1 MCYEHALRLKKR
13 YRRENGVSL
22 CVFSVASRAAAVHNA
37 RARFFFTSCHRR
49 LASGGLETC
58 LFGRS
63 RPLPFPRSPSPGAV
77 RAASAFGARGARG
90 GGRSRRARFRRS
102 ALGFR
107 RGRRADGRLETRLLP
122 FATMIR
128 FLLLQNRAGKTRLAK
143 YYVPLDDDEKHQL
156 EREVH
161 RVVVNRDPK
170 HTNFVEYRA
179 YKIIYRRYAGLFF
192 SLCVDVNDNELALL
206 EAVHLFVEV
215 LDHFFGNVCELD
227 LVFNFHKV
235 YLIIDE
241 FILAGE
247 IQETSKKQIM
257 ERLGELEAVRE

>member
-1 MCYEHALRLKKR
+1 
-13 YRRENGVSL
+13 
-22 CVFSVASRAAAVHNA
+22 
-37 RARFFFTSCHRR
+37 
-49 LASGGLETC
+49 
-58 LFGRS
+58 
-63 RPLPFPRSPSPGAV
+63 V

-90 GGRSRRARFRRS
+90 GGRSRQARFRRS

-107 RGRRADGRLETRLLP
+107 RGRRADGRLETRLP

>member
-1 MCYEHALRLKKR
+1 VCYFAVALPGRAIPPAPR
-13 YRRENGVSL
+13 AFATPGATATRRVRGERVRSARRAGRRTRPADEAAPPSRSL
-22 CVFSVASRAAAVHNA
+22 C
-37 RARFFFTSCHRR
+37 ARF
-49 LASGGLETC
+49 
-58 LFGRS
+58 
-63 RPLPFPRSPSPGAV
+63 
-77 RAASAFGARGARG
+77 SAR
-90 GGRSRRARFRRS
+90 
-102 ALGFR
+102 
-107 RGRRADGRLETRLLP
+107 
-122 FATMIR
+122 ATMIR

>member
-1 MCYEHALRLKKR
+1 MYERVDA
-13 YRRENGVSL
+13 
-22 CVFSVASRAAAVHNA
+22 
-37 RARFFFTSCHRR
+37 
-49 LASGGLETC
+49 GG
-58 LFGRS
+58 FGR
-63 RPLPFPRSPSPGAV
+63 
-77 RAASAFGARGARG
+77 
-90 GGRSRRARFRRS
+90 
-102 ALGFR
+102 
-107 RGRRADGRLETRLLP
+107 
-122 FATMIR
+122 MIR
-128 FLLLQNRAGKTRLAK
+128 FLLLQNRQGKTRTAK
-143 YYVPLDDDEKHQL
+143 YYVPMDDDEKHQL

-235 YLIIDE
+235 YQVIDE

-257 ERLGELEAVRE
+257 ERLYELEKIKD